1 MEANETPQHS
11 PGPYA
16 RRQTEAASWVSSL
29 KLETPEGTSLGAC
42 LETDVKGPKDM
53 GKSLLDTLP
62 ANTWV

>member
-1 MEANETPQHS
+1 MEANEIPQHS
-11 PGPYA
+11 PGPSA

-29 KLETPEGTSLGAC
+29 KPETPEGTSLGAC